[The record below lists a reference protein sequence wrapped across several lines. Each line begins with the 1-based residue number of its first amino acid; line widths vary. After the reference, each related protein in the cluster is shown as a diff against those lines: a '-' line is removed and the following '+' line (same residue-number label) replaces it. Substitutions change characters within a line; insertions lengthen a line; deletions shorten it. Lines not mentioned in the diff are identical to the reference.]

1 LNGRRWTPCLA
12 LLVLAGPLVFAGGRA
27 AARPAPP
34 TVMHIYNGAGASLP
48 TSLQAIHAGDGLA
61 ADSAGNFY
69 VGYEGNNF
77 FAYVAVFD
85 SKGRFIRNWQVD
97 SRLAGIRVPKIA
109 VGGPDGLVYVAPRAD
124 PETIK
129 VYRADGSF
137 VRQFGAGS
145 KLGTG
150 VGDLEV
156 DASGN
161 VYASSAA
168 VTGRPDR
175 FVVRFD
181 PAGNVTRTWV
191 PQPGGRSNVG
201 GGIAVAADGSIY
213 EVGLPVASGHS
224 TLTHLASDGAKL
236 SAKEL
241 DKTLGTG
248 EYKDVDYANGHLY
261 LAGHFSTAAGVSH
274 HHVLAVLGGDETVQD
289 QILGEGSQ
297 VAVSGTHVWVTE
309 LVASPTNSR
318 NAASNEFSIG
328 GMDEVPIEYH
338 DKMEKFSAWA
348 GACGHN
354 IEGGFEY
361 VQIPYIILGATP
373 PAGCDVDFVNGG
385 SPCKPGGRAVPVQAY
400 VGGKP
405 VGLPQNDGYSSS
417 IRLKP
422 NQMQT
427 GPVIFSWSCRNIA
440 GTEVEHHYEWK
451 GSIYRLGDPSGTVYD
466 ARSGRPLPSATV
478 QIQFSESASGPFGA
492 PKPLT
497 SLPQADH
504 ELTGAD
510 GRFRWDVA
518 EGYWRLRARAVGYHS
533 VTGRVYKVPPE
544 VTGIKLELRPD
555 PAQQRFLIDPRGRVG
570 NLRIGMRASS
580 KLRVSGLSIR
590 VVRGHIRAITIR
602 SKRYR
607 TPTGIKLGSPRRDF
621 EAAFPRE
628 ATRALQKAK
637 TGAPKTFLVKKA
649 TFTVKGSVTAI
660 KLGR

>member
-1 LNGRRWTPCLA
+1 MSGRRWMPYLA
-12 LLVLAGPLVFAGGRA
+12 LLVLAGPLVFSGGPA
-27 AARPAPP
+27 AAKVPPP

-85 SKGRFIRNWQVD
+85 NKGRFVRNWQVD

-145 KLGTG
+145 KIGTG
-150 VGDLEV
+150 AGAIEV

-168 VTGRPDR
+168 VTGHPDR

-274 HHVLAVLGGDETVQD
+274 HHVLAVLGADETVQD
-289 QILGEGSQ
+289 QILGEGNQ
-297 VAVSGTHVWVTE
+297 VAVSGMHVWVTE

-318 NAASNEFSIG
+318 KAASNEFSIG
-328 GMDEVPIEYH
+328 GMDEVPIEN
-338 DKMEKFSAWA
+338 K
-348 GACGHN
+348 
-354 IEGGFEY
+354 
-361 VQIPYIILGATP
+361 
-373 PAGCDVDFVNGG
+373 
-385 SPCKPGGRAVPVQAY
+385 
-400 VGGKP
+400 
-405 VGLPQNDGYSSS
+405 
-417 IRLKP
+417 
-422 NQMQT
+422 
-427 GPVIFSWSCRNIA
+427 
-440 GTEVEHHYEWK
+440 
-451 GSIYRLGDPSGTVYD
+451 
-466 ARSGRPLPSATV
+466 
-478 QIQFSESASGPFGA
+478 
-492 PKPLT
+492 
-497 SLPQADH
+497 
-504 ELTGAD
+504 
-510 GRFRWDVA
+510 
-518 EGYWRLRARAVGYHS
+518 
-533 VTGRVYKVPPE
+533 
-544 VTGIKLELRPD
+544 
-555 PAQQRFLIDPRGRVG
+555 
-570 NLRIGMRASS
+570 
-580 KLRVSGLSIR
+580 
-590 VVRGHIRAITIR
+590 
-602 SKRYR
+602 
-607 TPTGIKLGSPRRDF
+607 
-621 EAAFPRE
+621 
-628 ATRALQKAK
+628 
-637 TGAPKTFLVKKA
+637 
-649 TFTVKGSVTAI
+649 
-660 KLGR
+660 